1 MDRLECDR
9 MFVAVVEARSFT
21 GAAVKLGTSSGQAS
35 KLVSRLEAEL
45 GVRLLNRTTRAVSET
60 EAGRAYFE
68 RVRSILDEIDALD
81 LAIRNVAQTPRGRL
95 RLTAPLTVGTVEL
108 ARALNDFATGYPEI
122 ELDVSFSD
130 RVVNLVDEGFDVA
143 VRVGRPA
150 DTSLIARKLCDVRIV
165 LVGSG
170 AYLSTHGKPSTPDE
184 LQRHACIIDTNF
196 REPGRW
202 PFRGADGETAVPVTG
217 RLNYSNAEACLGA
230 AEAGLGLAYVPS
242 FVAGPSIAAEK
253 VRALLT
259 PFEPEPF
266 GVHALYPHS
275 RHLAAKV
282 RVLVDFLAARYR
294 GKPRWEVGW

>member
-1 MDRLECDR
+1 M
-9 MFVAVVEARSFT
+9 
-21 GAAVKLGTSSGQAS
+21 
-35 KLVSRLEAEL
+35 
-45 GVRLLNRTTRAVSET
+45 
-60 EAGRAYFE
+60 
-68 RVRSILDEIDALD
+68 
-81 LAIRNVAQTPRGRL
+81 
-95 RLTAPLTVGTVEL
+95 EL
-108 ARALNDFATGYPEI
+108 ARALNDFAAGYPEI

-165 LVGSG
+165 LVGSE
-170 AYLSTHGKPSTPDE
+170 AYLAEHGEPSAPED

-202 PFRGADGETAVPVTG
+202 PFRSADGETIAVPVTG
-217 RLNYSNAEACLGA
+217 RLHYSNAEACLGA
-230 AEAGLGLAYVPS
+230 AEAGLGLAYLPS
-242 FVAGPSIAAEK
+242 FVAGPAIAAGK

-259 PFEPEPF
+259 PFEAEPF

-294 GKPRWEVGW
+294 GKPHWEVGLVVQLLPIRMQSSS

>member
-21 GAAVKLGTSSGQAS
+21 GAAIRLGTSSGQAS

-60 EAGRAYFE
+60 EAGRAYF
-68 RVRSILDEIDALD
+68 DNLD

-95 RLTAPLTVGTVEL
+95 RLTAPLTFGTMEL
-108 ARALNDFATGYPEI
+108 ARALNDFAAGYPEI
-122 ELDVSFSD
+122 ELEVSFSD

-143 VRVGRPA
+143 VRVGRPS
-150 DTSLIARKLCDVRIV
+150 DTSLISRKLCDVRIV
-165 LVGSG
+165 LVG
-170 AYLSTHGKPSTPDE
+170 AEIYLAAHGEPSTPED
-184 LQRHACIIDTNF
+184 LLRHACIIDTNF

-202 PFRGADGETAVPVTG
+202 PFRSADGETIAVPVTG
-217 RLNYSNAEACLGA
+217 RLHYSNAEACLGA

-242 FVAGPSIAAEK
+242 FVAGPAIASGK

-259 PFEPEPF
+259 SFEAEPF

-294 GKPRWEVGW
+294 GKPHWEAGW